1 MESLIAILILFVGF
15 FLVTRIIRNARHREE
30 IYRKVRQNFGFYPA
44 LTLDNELTERIRN
57 LVKNKDERI
66 NFSRIYSRDCG
77 AYRLFSCCI
86 MTGSNSNSNQHNFIL
101 VRKGL
106 NLPSFRMAPGFP
118 VTGKWTGFL
127 QKMARLALK
136 SGDFEPVVLDKMPE
150 FNKKYFLAARNPN
163 ILEKT
168 FPEQMWRDLG
178 NLPFMVFLKAEGEI
192 IVFSIFNPS
201 KGRTA
206 ENFENS
212 EMTLLKQ
219 ALELAGRLNKIFQ
232 VNTQAVMVE
241 N

>member
-1 MESLIAILILFVGF
+1 METLIAILILFVGF
-15 FLVTRIIRNARHREE
+15 FLVTRVIRSVRHREE

-44 LTLDNELTERIRN
+44 LTLDNELAERIRN
-57 LVKNKDERI
+57 LVKNKNERI
-66 NFSRIYSRDCG
+66 NFSRIYSRDCDT
-77 AYRLFSCCI
+77 YRLFSCRI
-86 MTGSNSNSNQHNFIL
+86 TTGSNSDTNQNNFIM

-118 VTGKWTGFL
+118 VNGKWTGFL

-136 SGDFEPVVLDKMPE
+136 TGDFEPVVLDNIPE
-150 FNKKYFLAARNPN
+150 FNKKYFLAARNAN
-163 ILEKT
+163 MLEKT
-168 FPEQMWRDLG
+168 FPEQVWRELG

-192 IVFSIFNPS
+192 IVFSIFNSS
-201 KGRTA
+201 KGRTF

-212 EMTLLKQ
+212 EVILLKQ

-232 VNTQAVMVE
+232 VRNQPAMIE